1 MEKNILV
8 IFLGVVFVAMGIAL
22 SKGHIELMHSYHIKR
37 ITEETRIP
45 YGRTVGLGT
54 GLIGIGMLTD
64 GIISFFKESF
74 ILTIVCLVA
83 GIGVIIYGQFKYNKG
98 IF

>member
-1 MEKNILV
+1 VRPNLLIRAFFGVIAMEKNILV

-64 GIISFFKESF
+64 GIISFSKRALFS
-74 ILTIVCLVA
+74 
-83 GIGVIIYGQFKYNKG
+83 Q
-98 IF
+98 

>member
-8 IFLGVVFVAMGIAL
+8 VFLGIVFIIMGIVL
-22 SKGHIELMHSYHIKR
+22 SKGHIELMHSYHRKR

-54 GLIGIGMLTD
+54 GIIGVGMLAD
-64 GIISFFKESF
+64 GVISFFNEAS
-74 ILTIVCLVA
+74 ILTIISLVV
-83 GIGVIIYGQFKYNKG
+83 GLGVIFYGQFKYNKG

>member
-1 MEKNILV
+1 MERNILV
-8 IFLGVVFVAMGIAL
+8 IFLGIVFVAMGIAL
-22 SKGHIELMHSYHIKR
+22 SKGHIGLMHSYHTKR

-54 GLIGIGMLTD
+54 GIIGVGMLAD
-64 GIISFFKESF
+64 GVISFFKEAY
-74 ILTIVCLVA
+74 ILTIISLVV
-83 GIGVIIYGQFKYNKG
+83 GLGVIFYGQFKYNKG